1 MPSHLHET
9 LIEMF
14 RDRPALAAQVLT
26 GPLGVA
32 MPDFDSAQISSGEL
46 TDVMPTEYRADL
58 VVVLSRQGT
67 VRRAVV
73 IEVQLQPDDQKQL
86 TWPAYVATLYARL
99 GCPVHL
105 LVVCPSPSSAAKAA
119 LPIVVSPPGFVLTPL
134 VLGPG
139 TVPVVVDPVAAQRM
153 PELTVMSAIV
163 HGRRRNNREQ
173 VLKALLAGL
182 NSVDLEHATLY
193 ADVVLTALPKAARQY
208 LEALMTAT
216 PFRYQSDFFRRQF
229 ERGEAEGNVAA
240 KADAVLTFL
249 DARGVPVNDNARAR
263 ILESTDLAELD
274 RWIRR
279 AATVSTADAL
289 FD

>member
-26 GPLGVA
+26 GPLGIAV
-32 MPDFDSAQISSGEL
+32 PHFDSAQISSGEL

-58 VVVLSRQGT
+58 VVIF
-67 VRRAVV
+67 RRPGQIKHAVV
-73 IEVQLQPDDQKQL
+73 VEVQLRTVRQKRRV
-86 TWPAYVATLYARL
+86 WPAYVATLHARL

-105 LVVCPSPSSAAKAA
+105 LVICTSPATAVWATE
-119 LPIVVSPPGFVLTPL
+119 PIVVSPPGFVLTPL

-139 TVPVVVDPVAAQRM
+139 TLPVVIEPAVAQRM
-153 PELTVMSAIV
+153 PEVTVMSAIV
-163 HGRRRNNREQ
+163 HGRRRGNREK
-173 VLKALLAGL
+173 VFDALLAGL
-182 NSVDLEHATLY
+182 NSVDLEHANLY

-216 PFRYQSDFFRRQF
+216 PFRYQSDFARRYF
-229 ERGEAEGNVAA
+229 ERGEVQS
-240 KADAVLTFL
+240 KADDILAVL
-249 DARGVPVNDNARAR
+249 DARSITVSDKARAR
-263 ILESTDLAELD
+263 IVDCTDLAQLD
-274 RWIRR
+274 IWIRR
-279 AATVSTADAL
+279 AATVVSADAL